1 LKESQVNEDELKVL
15 EELLST
21 TFLNMSICFFKTE
34 QYQKAVEKATASLG
48 VKRSVK
54 GLYRRAQANRFRKD
68 YESALKDLEEALT
81 LITTAEEDT
90 KVTILKELDLNKQ
103 MDKEYD
109 RQTQKKMQGFLL
121 KGGLSDDK

>member
-1 LKESQVNEDELKVL
+1 M
-15 EELLST
+15 LST
-21 TFLNMSICFFKTE
+21 TFLNMSICFFKTD

-54 GLYRRAQANRFRKD
+54 ALYRRAQANRYRKD
-68 YESALKDLEEALT
+68 YESAIKDLEEALT

-90 KVTILKELDLNKQ
+90 KVTILKELELNKQ

>member
-1 LKESQVNEDELKVL
+1 VL
-15 EELLST
+15 EDLLST

-34 QYQKAVEKATASLG
+34 QYQKAVEKATTSLG
-48 VKRSVK
+48 IKRSAK
-54 GLYRRAQANRFRKD
+54 ALYRRAQANRYRKD
-68 YESALKDLEEALT
+68 YESAISDLEEALT
-81 LITTAEEDT
+81 LITPAEEDT
-90 KVTILKELDLNKQ
+90 KLTILKELELNKQ